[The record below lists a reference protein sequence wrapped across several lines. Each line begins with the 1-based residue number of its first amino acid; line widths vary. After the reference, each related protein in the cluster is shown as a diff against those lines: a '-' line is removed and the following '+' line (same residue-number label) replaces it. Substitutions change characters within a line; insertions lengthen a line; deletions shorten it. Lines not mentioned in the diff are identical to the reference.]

1 MGCVTD
7 RSLRPGGA
15 VTLVTLPGVTDTA
28 TMRKISYWRYSA
40 VNLKTLFAALA
51 CALLV
56 FSMLGCGTTKNLQSI
71 TLQVIA
77 QNGVPV
83 LNQSGAYELLGAGGT
98 LQLQALGH
106 YSNGATKI
114 LNKVNA
120 VYNMAVDPGHSVDAF
135 GVTLPNPGQ
144 TAAINATGFVTAIEP
159 LDCTWVDSSPD
170 PTKATWFF
178 SGAYLVT
185 ATFGGMTSQPA
196 FIIVASKAGN
206 PDNPPLIGNNPNK
219 HCGPNL

>member
-1 MGCVTD
+1 MTD
-7 RSLRPGGA
+7 A
-15 VTLVTLPGVTDTA
+15 A

-56 FSMLGCGTTKNLQSI
+56 FSMLGCGTTNHLQSI

-106 YSNGATKI
+106 YSSGATKI
-114 LNKVNA
+114 LNNVNA
-120 VYNMAVDPGHSVDAF
+120 VYNMAVDPGHNVDAY
-135 GVTLPNPGQ
+135 GVALPNPGQ

-170 PTKATWFF
+170 PAKATWFF

-196 FIIVASKAGN
+196 FVIVASKAGN
-206 PDNPPLIGNNPNK
+206 PDNIFTNPPLIGNNPGR